1 MKYGFTTTA
10 STVVLG
16 CTLALTSPAMAD
28 IEDAKKLIE
37 QYSQLPVFEAPGP
50 AFDAKACMADK
61 KMFVIPLTNANPFN
75 AAISQGFVD
84 AAGIVGFELRDWE
97 TQMDPAGW
105 IQGINTAVAEK
116 FDLID
121 MQGGLPPEFLVPQIT
136 EARGA
141 GVKVTATHNYDASTQ
156 QIPDFL
162 DSAANTDYVTVGKII
177 AAWAIAKTDGKV
189 NALVL
194 GPDEI
199 TPTAPLRDAIIN
211 YLKENCP
218 DCKSTYINVPVND
231 WATKT
236 QPAVQNAL
244 LADSSINYVLPVYD
258 SLSQFIVPAIQIANS
273 KAKIVSYNGTPFVL
287 DMMRDGDIVEM
298 NVGESLGW
306 VGMAGTDANM
316 RLLCG
321 LDPVTK
327 LNTPAYIFTDENV
340 ETAGVPATFNDG
352 YGDVHIEGFKALW
365 GIK

>member
-1 MKYGFTTTA
+1 MKYMA
-10 STVVLG
+10 PAA
-16 CTLALTSPAMAD
+16 LALAALSSPALAD
-28 IEDAKKLIE
+28 MDAAQALIDK
-37 QYSQLPVFEAPGP
+37 YSQAPTFSAPGP

-84 AAGIVGFELRDWE
+84 AAEIVGFELRDWE

-105 IQGINTAVAEK
+105 IQGINTAVAEG

-136 EARGA
+136 EAKAA
-141 GVKVTATHNYDASTQ
+141 GVKVTATHNWDATTQ
-156 QIPDFL
+156 QTPDFM
-162 DSAANTDYVTVGKII
+162 DGAANTDYVTIGKII
-177 AAWAIAKTDGKV
+177 AAWAMVQTGGKV

-199 TPTAPLRDAIIN
+199 TPTGPLRDAILG
-211 YLKENCP
+211 YLKDNCP
-218 DCKSTYINVPVND
+218 DCTTKYINVPVND
-231 WATKT
+231 WATKG

-244 LADSSINYVLPVYD
+244 LADPSINYVLPVYD
-258 SLSQFIVPAIQIANS
+258 SMSGFIVPAIQIAGS
-273 KAKIVSYNGTPFVL
+273 KAKIASYNGTPFVL

-327 LNTPAYIFTDENV
+327 LNTPAFIFTDDNV
-340 ETAGVPATFNDG
+340 QTAGVPATFNDG
-352 YGDVHIEGFKALW
+352 YGDVHVTGFKKLW
-365 GIK
+365 GLE

>member
-1 MKYGFTTTA
+1 MKNLILPT
-10 STVVLG
+10 LG
-16 CTLALTSPAMAD
+16 GLLMLAVPAKADMAAAEAL
-28 IEDAKKLIE
+28 IAKH
-37 QYSQLPVFEAPGP
+37 SQLPTFEAPGP
-50 AFDAKACMADK
+50 AFDAKACMKDK

-84 AAGIVGFELRDWE
+84 AAAMVGFELRDWE

-105 IQGINTAVAEK
+105 IQGINTATAEG

-136 EARGA
+136 EARAA
-141 GVKVTATHNYDASTQ
+141 GVKVTATHNWDATTQ
-156 QIPDFL
+156 AVPDFM
-162 DSAANTDYVTVGKII
+162 DGAANTDYVTVGKII
-177 AAWAIAKTDGKV
+177 AAWAMVKTGGKV
-189 NALVL
+189 NAIVL

-199 TPTAPLRDAIIN
+199 TPTAPLRDAIIG
-211 YLKENCP
+211 YLKDNCP
-218 DCKSTYINVPVND
+218 DCKTQYINVPVND

-244 LADSSINYVLPVYD
+244 LADPTINYVLPVYD
-258 SLSQFIVPAIQIANS
+258 SMSQFIVPAIQIAGS
-273 KAKIVSYNGTPFVL
+273 SAKIVSYNGTPFVL

-306 VGMAGTDANM
+306 VGMAGTDADM

-327 LNTPAYIFTDENV
+327 LNTPAFIFSDENV
-340 ETAGVPATFNDG
+340 ATAGNPATFNDG
-352 YGDVHIEGFKALW
+352 YGDVHKAGFAKLW
-365 GIK
+365 GVE

>member
-1 MKYGFTTTA
+1 MKNLILPT
-10 STVVLG
+10 LG
-16 CTLALTSPAMAD
+16 GLLMLAVPAKADMAAAEAL
-28 IEDAKKLIE
+28 IAKH
-37 QYSQLPVFEAPGP
+37 SQLPTFEAPGP
-50 AFDAKACMADK
+50 AFDAKACMKDK

-84 AAGIVGFELRDWE
+84 AAAMVGFELRDWE

-105 IQGINTAVAEK
+105 IQGINTATAEG

-121 MQGGLPPEFLVPQIT
+121 LQGGLPPEFLVPQIT
-136 EARGA
+136 EARTA
-141 GVKVTATHNYDASTQ
+141 GVKVTATHNWDATTQ
-156 QIPDFL
+156 TVPDFM
-162 DSAANTDYVTVGKII
+162 DGAANTDYVTVGEII
-177 AAWAIAKTDGKV
+177 AAWAMVKTGGKV
-189 NALVL
+189 NAIVL

-199 TPTAPLRDAIIN
+199 TPTAPLRDAIIG
-211 YLKENCP
+211 YLKDNCP
-218 DCKSTYINVPVND
+218 DCKTQYINVPVND

-244 LADSSINYVLPVYD
+244 LADPTINYVLPVYD
-258 SLSQFIVPAIQIANS
+258 SMSQFIVPAIQIAGS
-273 KAKIVSYNGTPFVL
+273 SAKIVSYNGTPFVL

-327 LNTPAYIFTDENV
+327 LNTPAYIFSDENV
-340 ETAGVPATFNDG
+340 ATAGNPATFNDG
-352 YGDVHIEGFKALW
+352 YGDVHRAGFAKLW
-365 GIK
+365 GVE

>member
-1 MKYGFTTTA
+1 MKNLILPT
-10 STVVLG
+10 LG
-16 CTLALTSPAMAD
+16 GLLMLAVPAKADMAAAEAL
-28 IEDAKKLIE
+28 IAKH
-37 QYSQLPVFEAPGP
+37 SQLPTFEAPGP
-50 AFDAKACMADK
+50 AFDAKACMQDK

-84 AAGIVGFELRDWE
+84 AAAMVGFELRDWE

-105 IQGINTAVAEK
+105 IQGINTATAEG

-136 EARGA
+136 EARAA
-141 GVKVTATHNYDASTQ
+141 GLKVTATHNWDATTQ
-156 QIPDFL
+156 QVPEFMDG
-162 DSAANTDYVTVGKII
+162 AANTDYVTVGKII
-177 AAWAIAKTDGKV
+177 AAWTMVKTGGKV

-199 TPTAPLRDAIIN
+199 TPTAPLRDAIIG
-211 YLKENCP
+211 YLEENCP
-218 DCKSTYINVPVND
+218 DCKTQYINVPVND

-244 LADSSINYVLPVYD
+244 LADPSINYVLPVYD
-258 SLSQFIVPAIQIANS
+258 SLSQFIVPAIQIAGSN
-273 KAKIVSYNGTPFVL
+273 AKIVSYNGTPFVL

-306 VGMAGTDANM
+306 VGMAGTDADM

-327 LNTPAYIFTDENV
+327 LNTPAYIFSDENV
-340 ETAGVPATFNDG
+340 ATAGNPATFNDG
-352 YGDVHIEGFKALW
+352 YGDVHRAGFAKLW
-365 GIK
+365 GVE